1 MPGELIIT
9 NAGKSDE
16 PPPPEGPSTE
26 IVTIE
31 VEWIGA
37 GGDSSALG
45 LGWQRWT
52 RGLLSSR
59 PARPPPAFSTPVHAE
74 WPY

>member
-37 GGDSSALG
+37 GGDELRARVG
-45 LGWQRWT
+45 MAKVD
-52 RGLLSSR
+52 SR
-59 PARPPPAFSTPVHAE
+59 PA
-74 WPY
+74 